1 MSYQLPPLNWL
12 RSFEAAARKTSF
24 TAAGDE
30 LGLTPAAV
38 SYQVRSLEEHLGF
51 PLFVRLPRSLRL
63 TDMGS
68 AYLPSVRK
76 AFGDLSAST
85 IGLFGARGE
94 MNVTIKA
101 PISFAT
107 QWLAPRLKSFV
118 DDYPKID
125 IRLYTSNWVGL
136 DVGEKV
142 DVDIRYGDGNWDGEH
157 AEQIFSEGVIAACSP
172 EYLLENGPVENLE
185 DLSKKK
191 LIHVMG
197 VEDSWERLFSLNNID
212 FDDSGNKM
220 KVDSSLSAMQL
231 ASAGVGI
238 TLVFDSFAEEYLRLG
253 KLVSALDFDHRTNQ
267 AHYLI
272 LPEARTRPRP
282 EVLLFRD
289 WLLALAKQ

>member
-24 TAAGDE
+24 TAAADE

-38 SYQVRSLEEHLGF
+38 SYQVRSLEKHLGF
-51 PLFVRLPRSLRL
+51 PLFERLPRSLRL

-85 IGLFGARGE
+85 IGLFGAKGE
-94 MNVTIKA
+94 MNVIIKA

-107 QWLAPRLKSFV
+107 QWLTPRLKNF
-118 DDYPKID
+118 ID
-125 IRLYTSNWVGL
+125 AHPEINLRLYTSNWVGV

-142 DVDIRYGDGNWDGEH
+142 DVDIRYGDGSWDGEH
-157 AEQIFSEGVIAACSP
+157 AELIFSEDVIAVCSP
-172 EYLLENGPVENLE
+172 DYLKKNGPILNLAE
-185 DLSKKK
+185 LAKQK

-197 VEDSWERLFSLNNID
+197 VEDSWQHLFSLNNID
-212 FDDSGNKM
+212 YEEGQTSIKM
-220 KVDSSLSAMQL
+220 DSSLSAMQL
-231 ASAGVGI
+231 ASSGAGVA
-238 TLVFDSFAEEYLRLG
+238 LVFQSFVTEYLRLN
-253 KLVSALDFDHRTNQ
+253 KLVCAIKIDHRASQ
-267 AHYLI
+267 AHYLT
-272 LPEARTRPRP
+272 LPEAKTRPRP

-289 WLLALAKQ
+289 WLRFEAKD